1 MFQIPGRRA
10 DSLRIGC
17 YTNFLDTTWQ
27 MNLTTEIF
35 KSERSWISFAIE
47 CNYPVGNSDISKN
60 VFLKRK
66 DDFIY
71 LRTFSCNY
79 SAKSKRAKPKC
90 LAGRQLSGNCFG
102 FDPLLL
108 YFHGHAEG

>member
-1 MFQIPGRRA
+1 MFP
-10 DSLRIGC
+10 
-17 YTNFLDTTWQ
+17 TTIWQ

-35 KSERSWISFAIE
+35 KSERNWISFAIE

-71 LRTFSCNY
+71 LRTISYNY
-79 SAKSKRAKPKC
+79 SAKSKRVEPKC
-90 LAGRQLSGNCFG
+90 LAGRQLSGNCLVRPSFTL
-102 FDPLLL
+102 FD
-108 YFHGHAEG
+108 GHEEG